1 MSDPIPNPLHAIAI
15 EQQQASLASPRA
27 VKEAKV
33 LPLYKQYFAFRKL
46 GLYAHYVGLGV
57 IMSTVNLCTN
67 VCFYYYNG
75 QPALCANAWSLICIP
90 WGLKLF
96 IALYTDSHR
105 PWGYRRKVYLCAGW
119 VGVCLCTLLLA
130 VLTPNLG
137 ASGWI
142 ALSLVTQLF
151 LMLADTSADGLSIE
165 IGQIESEA
173 ERGQTLAT
181 GQRLRFITTLLG
193 ALFQGLFVNGPS
205 ANPPSCAATNS
216 SCWSWGL
223 TPSQYYGLAAAV
235 VAMTS
240 VPIFFFE
247 EPESTEKQDSFSEQQ
262 KKLWATLTN
271 PTTFFLL
278 LFVAGNGCFSTI
290 NSVVIWYLQYNLIG
304 LSNLE
309 SGISSVLSA
318 LTTTVFI
325 FVFQTFF
332 RHSNWRHAQA
342 VNVLFCA
349 IAGLGW
355 IPCFYNAAQ
364 LENAWFTVFLDF
376 NLSVGTAFTQVVFGM
391 AVIELAEKGNEATCY
406 ELVISTAN
414 SAAIINNV
422 LATQLLT
429 AMQMGTCVSDPSIST
444 LCKGANEVNLFNNA
458 TFRATDGPRKF
469 TWYTLVIFAVDVVG
483 VLAFNRFLPKSK
495 EQCRQWKASY
505 FGGCEEGESVLTLA
519 RDFPMRMRALSVA
532 FVSSPVPSSPP
543 LSTQS
548 RTMSLQLL
556 SSHRI
561 EGGGGGR
568 PDQQGLGQELELEDG
583 ADSRQRRAAT
593 LPLSLLSL
601 PSPSIVIT
609 NIKGSPLTVHGQ
621 GPRLSL
627 ALKPVETSPAL
638 ARIASSASAFPF
650 ESKGKDESED
660 KDEGDDKGEAAGL
673 SRHFFSWAA
682 LLSPKHLL
690 GIFVSDR
697 RRVGVASACTALVVI
712 LYMLVCVIGLLDS
725 STSCMRAFGGPGCH

>member
-1 MSDPIPNPLHAIAI
+1 MSDPIPSPLHCI
-15 EQQQASLASPRA
+15 EEQHTSLSSLCAE
-27 VKEAKV
+27 VENKV
-33 LPLYKQYFAFRKL
+33 PLYKQYFTFRKL

-67 VCFYYYNG
+67 VCYYYYDG

-96 IALYTDSHR
+96 IALYTDSRR

-119 VGVCLCTLLLA
+119 IGVCVCTLLLA
-130 VLTPNLG
+130 VLTPTLG

-142 ALSLVTQLF
+142 SLSLVTQLF

-165 IGQIESEA
+165 IGQIESAA

-205 ANPPSCAATNS
+205 ANPPSCADTNS
-216 SCWSWGL
+216 SCWTWGL

-235 VAMTS
+235 VAVTS
-240 VPIFFFE
+240 VPIFFFD
-247 EPESTEKQDSFSEQQ
+247 EPESTAKQDSFAEQ
-262 KKLWATLTN
+262 KRKLWSTLSN

-318 LTTTVFI
+318 LTTTIFI

-332 RHSNWRHAQA
+332 RQSNWRHAQA

-349 IAGLGW
+349 ITGLGW
-355 IPCFYNAAQ
+355 IPCFYNTAH

-429 AMQMGTCVSDPSIST
+429 LMQTGTCVSNPRNSVMCANT
-444 LCKGANEVNLFNNA
+444 NEVNIFNNA
-458 TFRATDGPRKF
+458 TFAATSGPAKF
-469 TWYTLVIFAVDVVG
+469 TLYTLVIFAVDLAGLV
-483 VLAFNRFLPKSK
+483 AFNRFLPKSK
-495 EQCRQWKASY
+495 EQCRQWKESY
-505 FGGCEEGESVLTLA
+505 FGGCEEGDTVITLV
-519 RDFPMRMRALSVA
+519 RDLPMRLRALSVA
-532 FVSSPVPSSPP
+532 AFASAPASLSLSGPQVRTRSLQPRSSPWV
-543 LSTQS
+543 
-548 RTMSLQLL
+548 
-556 SSHRI
+556 
-561 EGGGGGR
+561 EGGSKSG
-568 PDQQGLGQELELEDG
+568 PHQQYQQEQGQEGGEE
-583 ADSRQRRAAT
+583 SRQRRAVT
-593 LPLSLLSL
+593 LPLSLLSSTFKSRL
-601 PSPSIVIT
+601 SPSRDDDNNGLRQLEI
-609 NIKGSPLTVHGQ
+609 
-621 GPRLSL
+621 GPSF
-627 ALKPVETSPAL
+627 APA
-638 ARIASSASAFPF
+638 SASASASASAPASVPASATRAA
-650 ESKGKDESED
+650 EDED
-660 KDEGDDKGEAAGL
+660 KDKEKDKGEEERVALGLGL
-673 SRHFFSWAA
+673 SKQLSWAA
-682 LLSPKHLL
+682 LLSPKHLMGL
-690 GIFVSDR
+690 FVSDR
-697 RRVGVASACTALVVI
+697 RRVGVASALTALIVI
-712 LYMLVCVIGLLDS
+712 LYMLVCVIGLLDA
-725 STSCMRAFGGPGCH
+725 STACKRAFGGPGCH